1 MTFYE
6 TVNFETRNINTLA
19 AAVKNPQAAVN
30 FLAVKTVP
38 RRIRRPAKVAAPRGR
53 YQVRLLTFNANG
65 KATMD
70 IFSAD
75 FNPQSLFVNT
85 GQQGQQL
92 EQLANNTLSQG
103 IDHFQAGRYGDAAAA
118 FEQAVSLAPASPYAQ
133 NAVDYL
139 AMSYLN
145 QGRNDKAVKAYET
158 GIRLDPASDVFH
170 VKLAK
175 LHYAEGRYLEARTAY
190 EKAVSLHPSASNRFS
205 LGQTYL
211 QLEEYS
217 RAENEFSQ
225 VQRLASGE
233 PAGYFGL
240 GQTYSKMERY
250 EEAVFQFKQ
259 AIERDDTFYSG
270 YAELGYAYAD
280 MGRIEDAE
288 ALVVELEEKDP
299 DLADTLARYIYKV
312 DPPSIMF
319 ASSSSSFLYT
329 LPMRTPLSVL
339 DSYLANAGASKS
351 FKIEF
356 QFDKEMQRESVENRF
371 NWEISR
377 ASGGVPGN
385 HYNFGLPIAD
395 TEIMP
400 PAVPDYVY
408 YDDRNLRAVVSF
420 TLTQNDTADGTID
433 PSHIAFKF
441 KGEDKFGG
449 AMDPEADEF
458 TGFSRV
464 I

>member
-1 MTFYE
+1 MDLL
-6 TVNFETRNINTLA
+6 NT
-19 AAVKNPQAAVN
+19 
-30 FLAVKTVP
+30 
-38 RRIRRPAKVAAPRGR
+38 
-53 YQVRLLTFNANG
+53 
-65 KATMD
+65 
-70 IFSAD
+70 D

-85 GQQGQQL
+85 GQQSRQL

-103 IDHFQAGRYGDAAAA
+103 IDHYQAGRYNEAAAA
-118 FEQAVSLAPASPYAQ
+118 FKQAVSMAPASPHAQ
-133 NAVDYL
+133 NAADYL
-139 AMSYLN
+139 AMSYLQ
-145 QGRNDKAVKAYET
+145 QGRNDKAVAAYEI

-175 LHYAEGRYLEARTAY
+175 LHYAEGRYQEARGAY
-190 EKAVSLHPSASNRFS
+190 EKAVQLNPSASNHFS

-217 RAENEFSQ
+217 LAEQEFNR
-225 VQRLASGE
+225 VQRLESGE

-240 GQTYSKMERY
+240 GQTYSQMQRH
-250 EEAVFQFKQ
+250 EEAILQFKE
-259 AIERDDTFYSG
+259 AIQRDDTFYSG
-270 YAELGYAYAD
+270 YAELGYTYAD
-280 MGRIEDAE
+280 MGRMTDAE
-288 ALVVELEEKDP
+288 AMVAELEEKDP

-319 ASSSSSFLYT
+319 AASASSFLYT
-329 LPMRTPLSVL
+329 LPMRTPVAAL
-339 DSYLANAGASKS
+339 DSYLANAGASQT
-351 FKIEF
+351 FKMEF
-356 QFDKEMQRESVENRF
+356 QFDKEMDRESVENRF
-371 NWEISR
+371 NWEIAR
-377 ASGGVPGN
+377 ASGGAPGN
-385 HYNFGLPIAD
+385 HYNFGFAIPD
-395 TEIMP
+395 TEVMP
-400 PAVPDYVY
+400 PAIPDYVY

-441 KGEDKFGG
+441 KGEDKFGQ